1 MARKTITVEITRE
14 DRDQGKRFLITELP
28 ATKAE
33 KWAAR
38 ALNAL
43 LASGIQI
50 SDSAAA
56 AGMRGLAA
64 SMAQG
69 LSGFS
74 GMPWNLVEPLLDEMM
89 ECVQILPNANNPAI
103 MRPLIEQDIEEV
115 MTRLTLRNAWLELH
129 IGFSFAAE
137 SLTSGS
143 VAEDKVSSNT

>member
-1 MARKTITVEITRE
+1 MARKTITVEISKE
-14 DRDQGKRFLITELP
+14 GRDLGKRFLITEMP

-50 SDSAAA
+50 SDQAAS

-64 SMAQG
+64 AVSQG
-69 LSGFS
+69 LSGFT
-74 GMPWNLVEPLLDEMM
+74 GLPWNLVEPLLDEMM
-89 ECVQILPNANNPAI
+89 DCVQVLPNPSNPGI

-115 MTRLTLRNAWLELH
+115 VTRLTLRNAWLELH

-137 SLTSGS
+137 SLTSAS
-143 VAEDKVSSNT
+143 VAGSADRSNT